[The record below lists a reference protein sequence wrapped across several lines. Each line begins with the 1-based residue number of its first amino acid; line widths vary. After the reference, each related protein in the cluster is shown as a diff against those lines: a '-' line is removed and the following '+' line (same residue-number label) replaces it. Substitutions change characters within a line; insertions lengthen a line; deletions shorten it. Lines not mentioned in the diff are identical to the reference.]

1 MAKFSDYLKDL
12 RRSGQLSFTI
22 DKVVSDLKMPERN
35 ALVAIHRIKK
45 RGEIISPAKGFYVII
60 PPEHQLQG
68 CIPAKELLPILMKH
82 LNVNYYVGL
91 LSAAMYHG
99 STHQKPNSFQVISN
113 KQIRKE
119 LRFGA
124 VAIDLIYK
132 KSLENLPIQEIA
144 VDSGYLKIS
153 SPELTIMDLLLYPKR
168 SGGLNHIATVLSE
181 IVPSI
186 DIKKLLELANA
197 SSQKTWLQKL
207 GYILEKIDSE
217 NPNHKQRIVE
227 ALAKYLSNSNKK
239 FVALAPEIQ
248 IEGYPKCKKWMII
261 ENTSIESDL

>member
-22 DKVVSDLKMPERN
+22 DKVVSDLKILERN

-45 RGEIISPAKGFYVII
+45 RGEIISPARGFYVLI
-60 PPEHQLQG
+60 PPEYQLQG
-68 CIPAKELLPILMKH
+68 CIPAQNLVPILMKH

-99 STHQKPNSFQVISN
+99 STHQKPNSFQIISS

-124 VAIDLIYK
+124 VGIDLIYK
-132 KSLENLPIQEIA
+132 KALENLPIQEIA

-168 SGGLNHIATVLSE
+168 SG
-181 IVPSI
+181 
-186 DIKKLLELANA
+186 
-197 SSQKTWLQKL
+197 
-207 GYILEKIDSE
+207 
-217 NPNHKQRIVE
+217 
-227 ALAKYLSNSNKK
+227 
-239 FVALAPEIQ
+239 
-248 IEGYPKCKKWMII
+248 
-261 ENTSIESDL
+261 